1 MGERSDRYLASFNR
15 IEKAL
20 RNQTSHDE
28 YKTFSFLVK
37 ESAKKNAA
45 VRRFENDLREF
56 ADLRNAIVHQSTN
69 PEFTIAEPHESTVQK
84 IELIEEKV
92 IHPKKVFPTF
102 QKEVATFQ
110 STDSLATILRTM
122 REEDYTQFPVYD
134 GEQFIGLL
142 SESGIANW
150 LSRMVEEEI
159 ISFEETVLHQ
169 VIDYEE
175 EKHNFEFI
183 DREMSIYDAKE
194 IFKDNLDDGIKID
207 ALLITHSGSMD
218 EKLLGI
224 VTRWDFLRIQ

>member
-20 RNQTSHDE
+20 RNQTGHDE

>member
-92 IHPKKVFPTF
+92 IHPKKVVPTF